1 MSAINGSEQGIQTDE
16 AKPHYEKWFFRKL
29 YTPGVFELMARLSC
43 FFGRG
48 FCRWVGRTISWGY
61 GVTQGGVREVV
72 RKNLELLTNERVS
85 REEAVGVFEEFG
97 ETIADFVRLGAI
109 DPVEAEKLCPER
121 VGFEHL
127 EEALAH
133 GKGAI
138 LATGHL
144 GFFEFGALLVA
155 RMGLPIT
162 VVTLSEHLPAL
173 TEWRRQFRRKWGA
186 ETIEIGPDA
195 FSSLRVVRVLEEG
208 GFAAMLVDRPH
219 DHATVVDV
227 PNGRIQFS
235 MSPALLAY
243 LGDCPVVPVAI
254 TRRADG
260 LYRMVSKPCVWPRR
274 LGEDR
279 EECVRAATVAVADSL
294 IEEIKEAP
302 RQWYQFVPV
311 GV

>member
-1 MSAINGSEQGIQTDE
+1 MSRE

-29 YTPGVFELMARLSC
+29 YTPPVFELMARLSGV
-43 FFGRG
+43 FGRR

-72 RKNLELLTNERVS
+72 RENLELLTDRPVT
-85 REEAVGVFEEFG
+85 REDAVGVFEEFG
-97 ETIADFVRLGAI
+97 ETIADFVRLGVM
-109 DPVEAEKLCPER
+109 DPNGAEDLCPER

-138 LATGHL
+138 LATGHF
-144 GFFEFGALLVA
+144 GFFEFGALMLGHL
-155 RMGLPIT
+155 GLPIT
-162 VVTLSEHLPAL
+162 VVTLSEHVPAL
-173 TEWRRQFRRKWGA
+173 TEWRRKFRQKWGA

-208 GFAAMLVDRPH
+208 GLAAMLVDRPH
-219 DHATVVDV
+219 DHAMEVDV
-227 PNGRIQFS
+227 PNGKVSFS

-254 TRRADG
+254 SRRPDG

-274 LGEDR
+274 LGGDR
-279 EECVRAATVAVADSL
+279 EACVRAATVEIAREL
-294 IEEIKEAP
+294 IEEFSRAP
-302 RQWYQFVPV
+302 RQWYHFVPV
-311 GV
+311 GAGERQRSV